1 MGYRRWSGDQTA
13 AFANVAVGLRA
24 LDARPTAAK
33 MEYHSDKMIIAP

>member
-24 LDARPTAAK
+24 LDARPTVAK